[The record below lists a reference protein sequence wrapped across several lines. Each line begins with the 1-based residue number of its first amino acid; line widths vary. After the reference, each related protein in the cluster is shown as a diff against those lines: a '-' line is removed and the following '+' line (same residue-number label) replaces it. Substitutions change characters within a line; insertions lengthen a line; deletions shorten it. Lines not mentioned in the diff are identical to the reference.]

1 MASRTGFSDPYRL
14 LNWMLDVREQQP
26 ERGRDILAKIDYDA
40 LSYDGLQRF
49 DAVLAA
55 AERVGAVRR
64 EYVRSRRP
72 EEGIKNVRLLDAT
85 RLYAHLGR
93 SPAASE
99 AERAAA
105 PLFALVDGRPAY
117 IRQVARDLF
126 DAWVRRTRAHQIDYC
141 DTATARTFLGLLCGF
156 DDNLHDGVDEKT
168 FCARA
173 VRDSKA
179 IRQGG
184 HASRLARVLGPVH
197 GVTGTPE
204 AVLETLGIRKFPTPL
219 CFRGP
224 VVCAGVAMDGFHP
237 YAAIPPDAVDSVRPS
252 QTPRYVLSIE
262 NFASFNRYVRET
274 GDGGLIVYAAGYPS
288 RATITFLQR
297 LDDALARDVAF
308 FHWGD
313 IEEGGLQAF
322 RVIESALKRPLSP
335 HAMDIESAIDL
346 GSPTD
351 NKPRLRSLAESDSAI
366 APLAEW
372 LARGE
377 NPHLLEQEMLDPIS
391 PLRF

>member
-1 MASRTGFSDPYRL
+1 MSTRTGFSDPYRL

-26 ERGRDILAKIDYDA
+26 GRGRDILAKVDYDA
-40 LSYDGLQRF
+40 LSYDGRQRF

-72 EEGIKNVRLLDAT
+72 EEGIKNVRLLDAAK
-85 RLYAHLGR
+85 LYEHLGR
-93 SPAASE
+93 SPAARE

-105 PLFALVDGRPAY
+105 PLFELVDGRPAY
-117 IRQVARDLF
+117 IREVAGDLLH
-126 DAWVRRTRAHQIDYC
+126 AWTRRTRAHQIDYC
-141 DTATARTFLGLLCGF
+141 DAATARTFLGLLCGF

-197 GVTGTPE
+197 GVTGPPE
-204 AVLETLGIRKFPTPL
+204 EVLETLGIRKFPTPL

-224 VVCAGVAMDGFHP
+224 VVCAGIPMGGFRP
-237 YAAIPPDAVDSVRPS
+237 YAAIPLDAAASIQPS
-252 QTPRYVLSIE
+252 LTPRYVLSIE

-274 GDGGLIVYAAGYPS
+274 GDDGLIVYAAGYPS
-288 RATITFLQR
+288 RATITFLQH
-297 LDDALARDVAF
+297 LDDALDPAVAF

-322 RVIESALKRPLSP
+322 RVIESALRRPLNP
-335 HAMDIESAIDL
+335 HAMDIESAIKL
-346 GSPTD
+346 GSPTE
-351 NKPRLRSLAESDSAI
+351 NKPRLKGLGESDSAI
-366 APLAEW
+366 ASLAAW
-372 LARGE
+372 LASGE
-377 NPHLLEQEMLDPIS
+377 NPHLLEQEMLDPVS
-391 PLRF
+391 PLGS

>member
-1 MASRTGFSDPYRL
+1 MSARRGFSDPYRL
-14 LNWMLDVREQQP
+14 LNWMLDVHEQQP
-26 ERGRDILAKIDYDA
+26 QRGKDILAKIDYDG

-64 EYVRSRRP
+64 EYVRPRRP
-72 EEGIKNVRLLDAT
+72 EEGIKNVRLVDAAG
-85 RLYAHLGR
+85 LYAHLGR
-93 SPAASE
+93 SPAGSE

-105 PLFALVDGRPAY
+105 PLFALVEGRPAY
-117 IRQVARDLF
+117 IQRVVSELLDGWR
-126 DAWVRRTRAHQIDYC
+126 RRTRVHQIDYC
-141 DTATARTFLGLLCGF
+141 DGATARTFLGLLCGF

-197 GVTGTPE
+197 GITGTPE
-204 AVLETLGIRKFPTPL
+204 EVLETLGIRKFPTPL
-219 CFRGP
+219 CFSGP
-224 VVCAGVAMDGFHP
+224 VICAGVPMGGFHP
-237 YAAIPPDAVDSVRPS
+237 YAAIPPDAADSAHPS
-252 QTPRYVLSIE
+252 ETPRYVLAIE
-262 NFASFNRYVRET
+262 NFASFNRYVREAV
-274 GDGGLIVYAAGYPS
+274 DGGLIVYAAGYPS
-288 RATITFLQR
+288 RATIMFLQR
-297 LDDALARDVAF
+297 LDETLAQDVRF

-322 RVIESALKRPLSP
+322 RVIETALTRPLHP
-335 HAMDIESAIDL
+335 HAMDIESAVRL
-346 GSPTD
+346 GSPTA
-351 NKPRLRSLAESDSAI
+351 NKPRLKNLAESDSAI

-377 NPHLLEQEMLDPIS
+377 NPHLLEQEMLDPKS
-391 PLRF
+391 PLSS